1 MRKNCI
7 FAIALVNFDTAKL
20 LANVDSHKIKA
31 YIDEYNKAISALT
44 KETIPILK
52 PFGN

>member
-7 FAIALVNFDTAKL
+7 FAIALVDFDTAKL
-20 LANVDSHKIKA
+20 FANADSHKIKA
-31 YIDEYNKAISALT
+31 YIDNYNKAISDLT
-44 KETIPILK
+44 KEKIPILK